1 MSTPKSKDE
10 RFERC
15 PRCNNVI
22 RFKVT
27 DTSIKCSSCG
37 AKIKLK

>member
-1 MSTPKSKDE
+1 MSTSMSKDE
-10 RFERC
+10 RFGRC

-22 RFKVT
+22 RFKAT
-27 DTSIKCSSCG
+27 DTSTKCSKCG